1 MESQSFFEQTNKEW
15 LSTAEAADYLGVPVG
30 SLRNLTS
37 NGKVPYYKV
46 PGTRLNRYLR
56 TELRELLL
64 RERRGGQ

>member
-1 MESQSFFEQTNKEW
+1 MQAQSFFELSDKEW
-15 LSTAEAADYLGVPVG
+15 LSTAEAADYLGIPIG

-37 NGKVPYYKV
+37 NGKLPYYKV

-64 RERRGGQ
+64 RERRGGK